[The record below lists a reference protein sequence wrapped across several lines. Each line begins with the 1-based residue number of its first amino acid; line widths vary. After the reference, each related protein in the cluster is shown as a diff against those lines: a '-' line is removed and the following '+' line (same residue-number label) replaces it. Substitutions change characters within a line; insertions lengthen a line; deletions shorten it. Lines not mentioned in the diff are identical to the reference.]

1 MNKLLTII
9 IVNWN
14 SGYHLRK
21 CIESLLNKE
30 INSLEKIVVVDNNSI
45 DNSIGFLKNV
55 SDKRIKVIKNKTN
68 LGFAKGC
75 NLGAKLSS
83 NSNNYLLFLNP
94 DTIMQGDSIDKS
106 IQFMEKKINSEI
118 GILGISLTNNGKVSA
133 SCFRFPSIKLLI
145 TEIFGISKIFPKLSR
160 QMFDW
165 DHNSSKKVDQVMGA
179 FFLVRKELFRKLDGF
194 DERFF
199 VYYEEVDFA
208 LRAKK
213 LNYKSFYN
221 NKLKCFHYGGGCTEN
236 DKDQSLFLSLE
247 SRLLFFKKHF
257 NKNHYQLA
265 KLITLFV
272 EPITRILYLLSKFD
286 LKGIFVL
293 LSAYK
298 KLIKKIT

>member
-45 DNSIGFLKNV
+45 DNSIGFLNNV